1 MDESGCLSIINPETG
16 RVLSIGPEG
25 RNYIYIYYSTLSFN
39 FNDNLLYFAAQ
50 QYDGK
55 FVLVRLGLDG
65 QESGKPIPFS
75 LSTDPDETGFTI
87 IIKGLFFSNNGQ
99 DIYIYGEKNKRD
111 RNSNQLI
118 KELVVVSV
126 NIRGN
131 GDYNVIVN
139 YGSIINELMYI
150 VGLNSGENY
159 LFADIT
165 FKLSNIQNQTT
176 LFVTNLDSGD
186 TSNIIVK
193 NPGLYISNVVYEPKL
208 NKFIGI
214 ERNNTN
220 TLNLVSL
227 SPINSNKAIMTTL
240 SSNSS
245 GGLQLISKV
254 TIDSDSNL
262 VFLCLR
268 ENEGDF
274 VYTVDYKMG
283 KIVNKVGLKRQ
294 ILQGN
299 GVFALTV
306 NPNY

>member
-87 IIKGLFFSNNGQ
+87 IIK
-99 DIYIYGEKNKRD
+99 
-111 RNSNQLI
+111 
-118 KELVVVSV
+118 VVVSV